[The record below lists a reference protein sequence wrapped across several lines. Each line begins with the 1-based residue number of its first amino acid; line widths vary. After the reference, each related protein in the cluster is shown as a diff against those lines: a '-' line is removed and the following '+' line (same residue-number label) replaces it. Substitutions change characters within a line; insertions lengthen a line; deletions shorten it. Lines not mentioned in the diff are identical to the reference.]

1 VCYQFADDT
10 QLLVGIDSTNVR
22 TLHSAAVN
30 FEAHLKV
37 AIGQFPILA
46 EPSYAAWRA
55 LAEIVLARLVVFNK
69 RRGGEPAKMILSQFV
84 NRPD

>member
-37 AIGQFPILA
+37 AIGQFP
-46 EPSYAAWRA
+46 
-55 LAEIVLARLVVFNK
+55 VLALLGVGATFQCCSVT
-69 RRGGEPAKMILSQFV
+69 
-84 NRPD
+84 